1 LTSDRPES
9 VDVVLSPEGQTRK
22 VAMLRRLDGTMR
34 RRNTRRAAG
43 RVALPF
49 LLIAGVPAAAWFA
62 IPSPPGATWPS
73 GPTVTT
79 HPAVPRPALVIV
91 QVATDASILDRLA
104 APTPTA
110 VIREIDDRQLQAVLE
125 SRGEGAGLIRTGGR
139 VMLASDIVPPEP
151 PNTSDSSG

>member
-1 LTSDRPES
+1 
-9 VDVVLSPEGQTRK
+9 
-22 VAMLRRLDGTMR
+22 
-34 RRNTRRAAG
+34 
-43 RVALPF
+43 
-49 LLIAGVPAAAWFA
+49 
-62 IPSPPGATWPS
+62 
-73 GPTVTT
+73 VTT